1 MNTKTEN
8 LSDHQVV
15 SQDEWIRASSEF
27 LAKEK
32 EFTKLRDDI
41 SRQRRELPW
50 VRVEKDYSFEGSD
63 GRVTLSELFGD
74 KSQLIVYHFMFGP
87 GWTDGCTGCS
97 FVSDHFDGML
107 QHLKAKDVAFVAV
120 SRAPLNEFQAFKKRM
135 GWNFPWLSS
144 AGSDFN
150 YDFGVSFRQEDLDRG
165 PVMYNFKVQPIR
177 NDEQPGLTVFYKD
190 QDGAIYRTYSTYER
204 GLDLL
209 IGTYNFLDLLPKG
222 REEEGP
228 MDWVLHHDKY

>member
-1 MNTKTEN
+1 MKTETDS
-8 LSDHQVV
+8 LSDHKVV
-15 SQDEWIRASSEF
+15 SQEEWIRASSEF

-32 EFTKLRDDI
+32 EFTKLRDDL

-50 VRVEKDYSFEGSD
+50 VRVENDYSFEGSE
-63 GRVTLSELFGD
+63 GRVSLSELFGD
-74 KSQLIVYHFMFGP
+74 RSQLIVYHFMFGP

-107 QHLKAKDVAFVAV
+107 QHLKAKNVAFVAV
-120 SRAPLNEFQAFKKRM
+120 SRAPFAEFQGFKDRM
-135 GWNFPWLSS
+135 GWNFPWISS
-144 AGSDFN
+144 ADSDFN

-177 NDEQPGLTVFYKD
+177 NDEQPGLSVFYKD
-190 QDGAIYRTYSTYER
+190 AEGNIYHTYSTYER

-222 REEEGP
+222 REEQGP
-228 MDWVLHHDKY
+228 MDWVRHHDQY

>member
-50 VRVEKDYSFEGSD
+50 VRVEKDYSFEDSD

-74 KSQLIVYHFMFGP
+74 KSQLIVYHFMYGP

-144 AGSDFN
+144 AESDFN
-150 YDFGVSFRQEDLDRG
+150 YDFGVSFRQEDLDQG

>member
-8 LSDHQVV
+8 LSGHQVV
-15 SQDEWIRASSEF
+15 SQDEWIRSSSEF

-50 VRVEKDYSFEGSD
+50 VRVEKDYSFEDSD

-74 KSQLIVYHFMFGP
+74 KSQLIVYHFMYGP

>member
-8 LSDHQVV
+8 LSGHQVV
-15 SQDEWIRASSEF
+15 TQDEWIRASSEF

-50 VRVEKDYSFEGSD
+50 VRVEKDYSFEDSD

-150 YDFGVSFRQEDLDRG
+150 YDFGVSFRQEDLDQG